1 MLMNGEFEYYKWL
14 LENCIGVFLAIE
26 MVIGVIQV
34 VFANKDAV
42 FEGFFKILNGVTL
55 ILIILY
61 IFES

>member
-1 MLMNGEFEYYKWL
+1 MLMNGEFEYYTWL

-42 FEGFFKILNGVTL
+42 FEGVFKILNGVTL